1 MRSHRYLNALFFAT
15 ALGQSPLAAADVV
28 LDWNE
33 IGLARVLAARQLPP
47 DASRSLAIMHLAMF
61 DAATAAQSRGVA
73 STQAATAAAAHAA
86 LIRLFP
92 GEAQAL
98 DAAYAASI
106 AGIDTGAGHAGAEIG
121 RAAAARRVQLRERDG
136 SGIAGPYKPRVQA
149 GVYVATAYPVSSEW
163 ARVKPFVMDDSA
175 QFRPPPPPS
184 LDSPVWARDL
194 EEIRAVGS
202 RASTSRSRE
211 QTDVARF
218 WTVTGPPSWN
228 PLVRALAQARSAGLV
243 DNARLFA
250 QVYVAATDAFI
261 AVFDAKYA
269 HEFWRPVTAVRHGG
283 SDPAWLPLVD
293 TPMHPEYPCAHCIS
307 SAAVATVLEAHF
319 GKGSIAPVSM
329 TSPTAP
335 GVTRTWSRI
344 SDYVTEVSNAR
355 VWGGIHYRNS
365 TVVGEQ
371 MGRRIG
377 ALAVER
383 PLVAVEAS
391 REPAPAT
398 LSAR

>member
-1 MRSHRYLNALFFAT
+1 
-15 ALGQSPLAAADVV
+15 
-28 LDWNE
+28 
-33 IGLARVLAARQLPP
+33 VLAARQLPP

-61 DAATAAQSRGVA
+61 DAASTAQSKGA
-73 STQAATAAAAHAA
+73 SAQTATAAAAHAT
-86 LIRLFP
+86 LSQLFP
-92 GEAQAL
+92 GEAPAL
-98 DAAYAASI
+98 DAAYATSI
-106 AGIDTGAGHAGAEIG
+106 AGIDPAVARAGADIG
-121 RAAAARRVQLRERDG
+121 RTAAARRLQVRERDG
-136 SGIAGPYKPRVQA
+136 SGIPGPYKPRVQA

-163 ARVKPFVMDDSA
+163 ARVKPFVMDDAA
-175 QFRPPPPPS
+175 QFRPPPPPA
-184 LDSPVWARDL
+184 LDSAVWTRDL

-202 RASTSRSRE
+202 RASATRSRE

-228 PLVRALAQARSAGLV
+228 PLVRALAQARSAGVV

-250 QVYVAATDAFI
+250 QVYMAATDAFI

-269 HEFWRPVTAVRHGG
+269 HEFWRPVTAVRYGG

-383 PLVAVEAS
+383 PLVALEAS